1 LPGSIASAKLH
12 DGNNAPGDLMQAE
25 HITLLRPIQGG
36 LRLPTKTNFQARAVC
51 VAERIDLK
59 AIDVKRATH
68 TSSLFRVGSSGTAA
82 VFRYGCVVFFDAEPL
97 EQEAFLAHIASTF
110 RDSTLERTQDEEVQ
124 VAFEANASEAI
135 TNGVIQLSALDFEKL
150 ELIADVLA
158 KSVKLAHYESQIGQ
172 AFRRVEPL
180 ALQLQRHGEAGREA
194 KKLVQQIGDA
204 LLIEHQM
211 AWRMETLE
219 KPDLLWDRPDLERL
233 YARLQDEYE
242 IKERYQALEHK
253 LSLLARTI
261 STVLTLLHNK
271 RSLRVEYYIVILIVI
286 EIALS
291 IYERVAHMPWLQ

>member
-1 LPGSIASAKLH
+1 
-12 DGNNAPGDLMQAE
+12 MQAE
-25 HITLLRPIQGG
+25 HFTLLRPNFGT
-36 LRLPTKTNFQARAVC
+36 LRLPTKANFQARAVC

-59 AIDVKRATH
+59 GIDAERRAN
-68 TSSLFRVGSSGTAA
+68 TSSLFRAGASGTAA
-82 VFRYGCVVFFDAEPL
+82 VFRYGCVVFFDADPQ
-97 EQEAFLAHIASTF
+97 EQEAFLSQIASTF
-110 RDSTLERTQDEEVQ
+110 RDGVSERIQEEEVR
-124 VAFEANASEAI
+124 VAFDATAI
-135 TNGVIQLSALDFEKL
+135 VADNITDGVIQLSALDFEKL
-150 ELIADVLA
+150 ELIADALA
-158 KSVKLAHYESQIGQ
+158 KSVKLAHYEAQIDE

-180 ALQLQRHGEAGREA
+180 AAQLQRHGEAGREA
-194 KKLVQQIGDA
+194 KKLVKQIGNA

-261 STVLTLLHNK
+261 STVLNLLHNK
-271 RSLRVEYYIVILIVI
+271 RSLRVEYYIVTLIVI

-291 IYERVAHMPWLQ
+291 IYELTRGAW

>member
-1 LPGSIASAKLH
+1 
-12 DGNNAPGDLMQAE
+12 MQAE
-25 HITLLRPIQGG
+25 HITLLRPINSTLQ
-36 LRLPTKTNFQARAVC
+36 LPTKSNFQARAVC

-59 AIDVKRATH
+59 GIDAERRAN
-68 TSSLFRVGSSGTAA
+68 TSSLFRAGASGTAA
-82 VFRYGCVVFFDAEPL
+82 VFRYGCVVFFDAEPH
-97 EQEAFLAHIASTF
+97 EQDAFMAQIASTF
-110 RDSTLERTQDEEVQ
+110 RDSVLDKTLNEEVR
-124 VAFEANASEAI
+124 VAFDATALGADNI
-135 TNGVIQLSALDFEKL
+135 TDGVIQLSALDFEKL
-150 ELIADVLA
+150 ELIADALA
-158 KSVKLAHYESQIGQ
+158 KSVKLAHYEAQIDQ

-180 ALQLQRHGEAGREA
+180 AAQLQLHGEARREA
-194 KKLVQQIGDA
+194 KKLVQQIGNA

-211 AWRMETLE
+211 AWRMETME

-271 RSLRVEYYIVILIVI
+271 RSLRVEYYIVTLIVI

-291 IYERVAHMPWLQ
+291 IYEMTHAAL

>member
-1 LPGSIASAKLH
+1 
-12 DGNNAPGDLMQAE
+12 MQAE
-25 HITLLRPIQGG
+25 HITLLRPVHSA
-36 LRLPTKTNFQARAVC
+36 LRLPTKSNFQARAVC

-59 AIDVKRATH
+59 GIDAERRAN
-68 TSSLFRVGSSGTAA
+68 TSSLFRAGATGTAA
-82 VFRYGCVVFFDAEPL
+82 VFRYGCVVFFDADL
-97 EQEAFLAHIASTF
+97 QEQEAFLAQIASTF
-110 RDSTLERTQDEEVQ
+110 RDNVLDKTQETQEEEAR
-124 VAFEANASEAI
+124 VAFDATAI
-135 TNGVIQLSALDFEKL
+135 GVDTITDGVIQLSALDFEKL
-150 ELIADVLA
+150 ELIADALA
-158 KSVKLAHYESQIGQ
+158 KSVKLAHYEAQIDH

-180 ALQLQRHGEAGREA
+180 AAQLRRHGEAGREA

-261 STVLTLLHNK
+261 STVLNLLHNK
-271 RSLRVEYYIVILIVI
+271 RSLRVEYYIVTLILF
-286 EIALS
+286 EIGLTL
-291 IYERVAHMPWLQ
+291 YEMISAAF